1 MVNENNK
8 LKSERIAAL
17 KEQNIEL
24 YMKLVSTEKN
34 SRLMQILEQT
44 HKYLQNLGSKVF
56 LQKNDT
62 FGASKEENKNV
73 DPEAEGEEITDKP
86 DVLADG
92 NAEGD
97 EDNKPTDAERIKNN
111 MRNSSKIYYKIT
123 HSKTEDIKEQ
133 PSLLKGG

>member
-1 MVNENNK
+1 MGLTVAHLAQRQKKVVNENNK

-56 LQKNDT
+56 L
-62 FGASKEENKNV
+62 
-73 DPEAEGEEITDKP
+73 
-86 DVLADG
+86 
-92 NAEGD
+92 
-97 EDNKPTDAERIKNN
+97 
-111 MRNSSKIYYKIT
+111 
-123 HSKTEDIKEQ
+123 
-133 PSLLKGG
+133 